1 MTRTVEINV
10 YNYSESRNE
19 RIDPALAE
27 TTGHAQLTRCFY
39 EDSETTEYTEEW
51 AEPAVLPTGQKVLR
65 MYLFAPEEIVSEDD
79 GDHLDVQDYPWD
91 DAHVVRIETID

>member
-27 TTGHAQLTRCFY
+27 TTGCAVLTNCFY
-39 EDSETTEYTEEW
+39 ENSETTEYTEEW
-51 AEPAVLPTGQKVLR
+51 AEPAVLPTGEKVSR
-65 MYLFAPEEIVSEDD
+65 MYLFAPEEIVSVD
-79 GDHLDVQDYPWD
+79 GDHLDVEDYPWD